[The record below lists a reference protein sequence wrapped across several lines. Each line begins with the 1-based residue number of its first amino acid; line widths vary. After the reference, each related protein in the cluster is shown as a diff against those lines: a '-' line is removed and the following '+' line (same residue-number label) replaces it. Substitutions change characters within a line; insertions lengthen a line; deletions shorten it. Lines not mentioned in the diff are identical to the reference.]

1 MTTLGD
7 RYELQAQVGEGGMGV
22 VWRAFDRKLERD
34 VAIKL
39 LHSFIANDREQRRR
53 FNREARTLAG
63 LANEHIVRVYDYVE
77 DGEQSFL
84 VMEYVAGPSLAEAT
98 LEKLPL
104 PPGVAAWYAKP
115 VAEALA
121 YAHPRGVIHR
131 DLTPANI
138 LVEQATGRVVTTD
151 YGLARIAR
159 SAGSLTATGVL
170 IGTPEYWSPEQAMGR
185 ESDSSSD
192 MYALGCILFLLL
204 SGRLV
209 FGGGDRLAIGLRR
222 AHEDAPS
229 LREVKPDAP
238 GRAVALVDSLLS
250 RDPAGRPTAAEAA
263 AALAEIAPLRM
274 PPRFDS
280 AVRTAIEP
288 ATILLSRDAPT
299 LLEQADAYCAEP
311 PTLLNARVAPALER
325 PSAAD
330 APLPPQAVAPP
341 PRRRRKRR
349 TAAAAL
355 AAGIAA
361 AAGVITAHELGTPD
375 ARAAPNV
382 VAMREAVA
390 RARLLDALPD
400 ASVLAVRVYSTHVA
414 AGRVIRQRPLPRTK
428 LGAGDDVTLTVSKG
442 SPYAAIPAIRT
453 GIPAATAM
461 ASLTRRGFTGRYRF
475 MPSWSVRK
483 GSVIELR
490 PRAGARLRRPATVKI
505 LVASGYPR
513 SVVPD
518 VGNVSL
524 GAAQAQLSAK
534 HLRYHVVYQLTH
546 DAPAGTVI
554 RQMPAARATVYRGT
568 RVRLTVARTLGWQTV
583 FARSGADSYESNW
596 FVVPAR
602 WRIRYRL
609 TSPSDGFAPALAQLG
624 WVKDGS
630 LFGSRLLADRA
641 DTLITYDVQ
650 DGAGTY
656 RLSVNPY
663 AATSWY
669 VEVDAWK

>member
-185 ESDSSSD
+185 ESDSASD

-209 FGGGDRLAIGLRR
+209 FGGDDRLAIGLRR

-238 GRAVALVDSLLS
+238 ERAVALVDSLLS

-274 PPRFDS
+274 PPQFDS
-280 AVRTAIEP
+280 AVRTTIEP
-288 ATILLSRDAPT
+288 ATILLSREAPT
-299 LLEQADAYCAEP
+299 LLKQADAYRAEP
-311 PTLLNARVAPALER
+311 PTLRNARVVPAWES
-325 PSAAD
+325 PPAAD
-330 APLPPQAVAPP
+330 APLPPPAEVAPP

-349 TAAAAL
+349 TVAAAV

-361 AAGVITAHELGTPD
+361 AAGVITAHELGT
-375 ARAAPNV
+375 RT
-382 VAMREAVA
+382 
-390 RARLLDALPD
+390 
-400 ASVLAVRVYSTHVA
+400 RV
-414 AGRVIRQRPLPRTK
+414 LPRTWSRCGK
-428 LGAGDDVTLTVSKG
+428 R
-442 SPYAAIPAIRT
+442 SPVPGCSTRCRTRPSSRYAST
-453 GIPAATAM
+453 
-461 ASLTRRGFTGRYRF
+461 
-475 MPSWSVRK
+475 
-483 GSVIELR
+483 
-490 PRAGARLRRPATVKI
+490 
-505 LVASGYPR
+505 
-513 SVVPD
+513 
-518 VGNVSL
+518 
-524 GAAQAQLSAK
+524 
-534 HLRYHVVYQLTH
+534 
-546 DAPAGTVI
+546 
-554 RQMPAARATVYRGT
+554 
-568 RVRLTVARTLGWQTV
+568 ARTL
-583 FARSGADSYESNW
+583 
-596 FVVPAR
+596 P
-602 WRIRYRL
+602 
-609 TSPSDGFAPALAQLG
+609 PDG
-624 WVKDGS
+624 
-630 LFGSRLLADRA
+630 
-641 DTLITYDVQ
+641 
-650 DGAGTY
+650 
-656 RLSVNPY
+656 
-663 AATSWY
+663 
-669 VEVDAWK
+669 